1 MYDFKAIGKFNLK
14 LQSRNAQFGSKS
26 VNFLSGVTLKFDSL
40 PWKTI
45 GHLSY
50 VAWSFV
56 HHFKAS
62 GKLKLQ
68 SGNSW
73 EFHDDTMMET

>member
-1 MYDFKAIGKFNLK
+1 MI
-14 LQSRNAQFGSKS
+14 SKPS
-26 VNFLSGVTLKFDSL
+26 ENSILSYSPETLNSGQNRWIFLSGVTLKFDSL

-50 VAWSFV
+50 VASSFV